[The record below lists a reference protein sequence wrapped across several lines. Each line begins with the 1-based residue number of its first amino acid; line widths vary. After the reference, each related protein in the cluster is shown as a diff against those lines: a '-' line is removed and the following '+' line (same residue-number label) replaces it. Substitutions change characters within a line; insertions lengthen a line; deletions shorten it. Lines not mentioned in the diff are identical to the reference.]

1 MTSKQQGSLQKY
13 LVGGIAGAGLLG
25 TYLFASQTRRK
36 DADHKEDE
44 ASEREEKYQ
53 SCERRLVDDCLSEEP
68 YDVILV
74 MGGGRPKNPQTPPVW
89 VQNRLDAAARIYN
102 HQYREADRKPAIL
115 AVNGLSSHVV
125 CPLNDK
131 GLPVRHSGA
140 AAQYLVRK
148 RGIEAENIFMET
160 TSYDTI
166 GGAFFSRVQ
175 FTEIRGWRRLLVVT
189 CDWHVSRVKAVF
201 DWIFSATHAS
211 STRPYNITYLGLKD
225 TGLND
230 YVLQARKAKEKRS
243 LANVMELRG
252 KYGTLIE
259 IQDFLCMEHDMYSA
273 KRLVADD
280 WPSGGIG
287 SISKDVKVS
296 YGMSPNTTPDLK
308 SGMGSLSP
316 GNAAA
321 NTLGAW
327 SILPRFGKK

>member
-1 MTSKQQGSLQKY
+1 MDQCC
-13 LVGGIAGAGLLG
+13 
-25 TYLFASQTRRK
+25 
-36 DADHKEDE
+36 EDE
-44 ASEREEKYQ
+44 A
-53 SCERRLVDDCLSEEP
+53 

-74 MGGGRPKNPQTPPVW
+74 MGGGRPKDKQTPPLW
-89 VQNRLDAAARIYN
+89 VRSRLDAAARIYN

-125 CPLNDK
+125 CPLNDR
-131 GLPVRHSGA
+131 GLPIRHSDA

-189 CDWHVSRVKAVF
+189 CDWHAQRVKSVF
-201 DWIFSATHAS
+201 DWIFSAS
-211 STRPYNITYLGLKD
+211 YQPSNRPYNITFLGLKE
-225 TGLND
+225 TGLSE
-230 YVLQARKAKEKRS
+230 YILQARKEKEKKS
-243 LANVMELRG
+243 LANVAELRE
-252 KYGTLIE
+252 KYSTLIE

-280 WPSGGIG
+280 WPSGGVG
-287 SISKDVKVS
+287 SISKDVKIS

-308 SGMGSLSP
+308 SAISSLSP
-316 GNAAA
+316 GNAASK
-321 NTLGAW
+321 NRGQQSSGWSMLGGMT
-327 SILPRFGKK
+327 RFKLT